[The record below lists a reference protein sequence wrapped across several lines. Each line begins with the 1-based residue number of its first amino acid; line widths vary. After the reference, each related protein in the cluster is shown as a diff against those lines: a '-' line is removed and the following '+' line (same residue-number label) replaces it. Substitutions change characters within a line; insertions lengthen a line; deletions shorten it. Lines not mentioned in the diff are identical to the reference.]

1 MQGSDYDNKTRNKS
15 YGDDIVRMIWTIFG
29 LAIFIAC
36 IACLAVLY
44 ITSPDSSDFI
54 FNSAIIIGCFLVVY
68 VIFSLY
74 FAGKVKKAFE
84 PLDNLLNAGDK
95 GRDFRSS
102 TGLASLARDILYSH
116 ERLENME
123 KELDDTKKNLE
134 DISDKNEETISTVDG
149 VATNIVTILDARSRE
164 IKSMAGL
171 FEKENSLLADMEMS
185 ATKIKEGQGLTPH
198 RTDII
203 RKSVNDC
210 NLYCEDTVA
219 DLTDAKN
226 AHEVLKDML
235 DKSQNMM
242 DDIYSELTL
251 LQSMCSQ
258 INLYAMNTALDASR
272 SGGYSLS
279 VTAALDEIK
288 EMSGR
293 LNEKSDNLALLII
306 QEKNA
311 IRLAFDQAEFG
322 DGEIEN
328 GLKSFNQARGQIK
341 TISDEADRL
350 VKSFDELM
358 DNVYSLTGFTA
369 ELYAYNGKKTRMIRN
384 MGDTDDKLA
393 RQISRMYEL
402 TGESDIKA

>member
-84 PLDNLLNAGDK
+84 PLDNLLNEGDK

-149 VATNIVTILDARSRE
+149 VAT
-164 IKSMAGL
+164 
-171 FEKENSLLADMEMS
+171 
-185 ATKIKEGQGLTPH
+185 
-198 RTDII
+198 
-203 RKSVNDC
+203 
-210 NLYCEDTVA
+210 
-219 DLTDAKN
+219 
-226 AHEVLKDML
+226 
-235 DKSQNMM
+235 
-242 DDIYSELTL
+242 
-251 LQSMCSQ
+251 
-258 INLYAMNTALDASR
+258 
-272 SGGYSLS
+272 
-279 VTAALDEIK
+279 
-288 EMSGR
+288 SGR
-293 LNEKSDNLALLII
+293 H
-306 QEKNA
+306 
-311 IRLAFDQAEFG
+311 G
-322 DGEIEN
+322 
-328 GLKSFNQARGQIK
+328 
-341 TISDEADRL
+341 
-350 VKSFDELM
+350 
-358 DNVYSLTGFTA
+358 NVCHQ
-369 ELYAYNGKKTRMIRN
+369 
-384 MGDTDDKLA
+384 D
-393 RQISRMYEL
+393 
-402 TGESDIKA
+402 

>member
-1 MQGSDYDNKTRNKS
+1 MQDKNSDNKTKNRS

-44 ITSPDSSDFI
+44 VTSPDSSDFI
-54 FNSAIIIGCFLVVY
+54 FNSAVIIGCFLVVY

-74 FAGKVKKAFE
+74 FVGKVKAAFE
-84 PLDNLLNAGDK
+84 PLDRLLNENGAG
-95 GRDFRSS
+95 FRSS
-102 TGLASLARDILYSH
+102 TGLASLARDISYSH

-123 KELDDTKKNLE
+123 KELDDTRKNLE

-149 VATNIVTILDARSRE
+149 VASNIVTILDARSRE
-164 IKSMAGL
+164 IKNMAGL

-198 RTDII
+198 RTDTIK
-203 RKSVNDC
+203 KSVNDC

-402 TGESDIKA
+402 TEESDNKA

>member
-1 MQGSDYDNKTRNKS
+1 MQDKNSDDKTKNRS

-44 ITSPDSSDFI
+44 VTSPDSSDFI

-74 FAGKVKKAFE
+74 FVGKVKAAFE
-84 PLDNLLNAGDK
+84 PLDRLLNENGAG
-95 GRDFRSS
+95 FRSS
-102 TGLASLARDILYSH
+102 TGLASLARDISYSH

-123 KELDDTKKNLE
+123 KELDDTRKNLE

-149 VATNIVTILDARSRE
+149 VASNIVTILDARSRE
-164 IKSMAGL
+164 IKNMAGL

-198 RTDII
+198 RTDTIK
-203 RKSVNDC
+203 KSVNDC

-402 TGESDIKA
+402 TEESDNKA

>member
-1 MQGSDYDNKTRNKS
+1 MQEKNSDNKTKNRS

-44 ITSPDSSDFI
+44 VTSPDSSDFI

-74 FAGKVKKAFE
+74 FVGKVKAAFE
-84 PLDNLLNAGDK
+84 PLDRLLNENGAG
-95 GRDFRSS
+95 FRSS
-102 TGLASLARDILYSH
+102 TGLASLARDISYSH

-123 KELDDTKKNLE
+123 KELDDTRKNLE

-149 VATNIVTILDARSRE
+149 VASNIVTILDARSRE
-164 IKSMAGL
+164 IKNMAGL
-171 FEKENSLLADMEMS
+171 FEKENTLLADMEMS

-203 RKSVNDC
+203 KKSVNDC

-402 TGESDIKA
+402 TEESDNKA

>member
-1 MQGSDYDNKTRNKS
+1 MQDKNSDNKTKNRS

-44 ITSPDSSDFI
+44 VTSPDSSDFI
-54 FNSAIIIGCFLVVY
+54 FNSAVIIGCFLVVY

-74 FAGKVKKAFE
+74 FVGKVKAAFE
-84 PLDNLLNAGDK
+84 PLDRLLNENGAG
-95 GRDFRSS
+95 FRSS
-102 TGLASLARDILYSH
+102 TGLASLARDISYSH

-123 KELDDTKKNLE
+123 KELDDTRKNLE

-149 VATNIVTILDARSRE
+149 VASNIVTILDARSRE
-164 IKSMAGL
+164 IKNMAGL

-198 RTDII
+198 RTDTIK
-203 RKSVNDC
+203 KSVNDC

-328 GLKSFNQARGQIK
+328 GLKSFNQARVQIK

-402 TGESDIKA
+402 TEESDNKA

>member
-1 MQGSDYDNKTRNKS
+1 MQDKNSDNKTKNRS

-44 ITSPDSSDFI
+44 ITSPGSDDFI

-74 FAGKVKKAFE
+74 FAGKVKAAFE
-84 PLDNLLNAGDK
+84 PLDRLLNENGAG
-95 GRDFRSS
+95 FRSS
-102 TGLASLARDILYSH
+102 TGLASLARDISYSH

-149 VATNIVTILDARSRE
+149 VASNIVTILDARSRE
-164 IKSMAGL
+164 IKNMAGL
-171 FEKENSLLADMEMS
+171 FEKENTLLADMEMS

-203 RKSVNDC
+203 KKSVNDC

-369 ELYAYNGKKTRMIRN
+369 ELYAYNGKKTKMIRN

-402 TGESDIKA
+402 TEESDNKA

>member
-1 MQGSDYDNKTRNKS
+1 MQDKNSDDKTKNRS

-44 ITSPDSSDFI
+44 VTSPDSSDFI

-74 FAGKVKKAFE
+74 FVGKVKAAFE
-84 PLDNLLNAGDK
+84 PLDRLLNENGAG
-95 GRDFRSS
+95 FRSS
-102 TGLASLARDILYSH
+102 TGLASLARDISYSH

-123 KELDDTKKNLE
+123 KELDDTRKNLE

-149 VATNIVTILDARSRE
+149 VASNIVTILDARSRE
-164 IKSMAGL
+164 IKNMAGL
-171 FEKENSLLADMEMS
+171 FEKENTLLADMEMS

-198 RTDII
+198 RTDTIK
-203 RKSVNDC
+203 KSVNDC

-402 TGESDIKA
+402 TEESDNKA

>member
-1 MQGSDYDNKTRNKS
+1 
-15 YGDDIVRMIWTIFG
+15 
-29 LAIFIAC
+29 
-36 IACLAVLY
+36 
-44 ITSPDSSDFI
+44 
-54 FNSAIIIGCFLVVY
+54 
-68 VIFSLY
+68 
-74 FAGKVKKAFE
+74 
-84 PLDNLLNAGDK
+84 
-95 GRDFRSS
+95 
-102 TGLASLARDILYSH
+102 
-116 ERLENME
+116 
-123 KELDDTKKNLE
+123 
-134 DISDKNEETISTVDG
+134 
-149 VATNIVTILDARSRE
+149 
-164 IKSMAGL
+164 MAGL
-171 FEKENSLLADMEMS
+171 FEKENSLLADMEIS
-185 ATKIKEGQGLTPH
+185 TSKIKEGQGFTPH
-198 RTDII
+198 RTDSIK
-203 RKSVNDC
+203 KSVNDC

-279 VTAALDEIK
+279 VTAALGEIK

-311 IRLAFDQAEFG
+311 IKLAFDQADFG
-322 DGEIEN
+322 DGEIEM

-358 DNVYSLTGFTA
+358 DNVYSLTGFTQ
-369 ELYAYNGKKTRMIRN
+369 ELYAYNGKKTRMIKN
-384 MGDTDDKLA
+384 INETDDKLA
-393 RQISRMYEL
+393 RQITRMYEL
-402 TGESDIKA
+402 TGESSEQA

>member
-1 MQGSDYDNKTRNKS
+1 MQVQDPDTKKSNRS

-36 IACLAVLY
+36 IACLTVLY
-44 ITSPDSSDFI
+44 VTAQDRKDYI

-74 FAGKVKKAFE
+74 FVGKVKAAFE
-84 PLDNLLNAGDK
+84 PLDRLLNENGAG
-95 GRDFRSS
+95 FRSS
-102 TGLASLARDILYSH
+102 NGLASLARDISYSH

-123 KELDDTKKNLE
+123 KELDDTRKNLE

-149 VATNIVTILDARSRE
+149 VASNIVTILDARSRE
-164 IKSMAGL
+164 IKNMAGL
-171 FEKENSLLADMEMS
+171 FEKENTLLADMEMS

-203 RKSVNDC
+203 KKSVNDC

-369 ELYAYNGKKTRMIRN
+369 ELYAYNGKKT
-384 MGDTDDKLA
+384 
-393 RQISRMYEL
+393 
-402 TGESDIKA
+402 

>member
-1 MQGSDYDNKTRNKS
+1 MSSGNDVNRKSRKS
-15 YGDDIVRMIWTIFG
+15 YSDDIVGMIWTIFG
-29 LAIFIAC
+29 VAIFIAC
-36 IACLAVLY
+36 IACLIVLY
-44 ITSPDSSDFI
+44 VTSPESDDFI
-54 FNSAIIIGCFLVVY
+54 YKGSIIFGCFLVIY
-68 VIFSLY
+68 LMSALY
-74 FAGKVKKAFE
+74 FVRRIRTAFE
-84 PLDNLLNAGDK
+84 PLDEFLNEDSDNGI
-95 GRDFRSS
+95 FRSS
-102 TGLASLARDILYSH
+102 TGLASLARDIIYSH

-123 KELDDTKKNLE
+123 KELDSTRKNLE

-149 VATNIVTILDARSRE
+149 VASNIVTILDARSRE
-164 IKSMAGL
+164 IKNMAGL
-171 FEKENSLLADMEMS
+171 FEKENSLLADMEIS
-185 ATKIKEGQGLTPH
+185 TSKIKEGQGFTPH
-198 RTDII
+198 RTDSIK
-203 RKSVNDC
+203 KSVNDC

-279 VTAALDEIK
+279 VTAALGEIK

-311 IRLAFDQAEFG
+311 IKLAFDQADFG
-322 DGEIEN
+322 DGEIEM
-328 GLKSFNQARGQIK
+328 GLKSFNQARSQIK

-358 DNVYSLTGFTA
+358 DNVYSLTGFTQ
-369 ELYAYNGKKTRMIRN
+369 ELYAYNGKKTRMIKN
-384 MGDTDDKLA
+384 INETDDKLA
-393 RQISRMYEL
+393 RQITRMYEL
-402 TGESDIKA
+402 TGESSEQA